1 VHAVVALAL
10 VLWTGWQCLG
20 PAPADGLSA
29 GTYDQLQ
36 QRRLWA
42 SAPDPRLLV
51 IDIDERSLADMA
63 GEFGR
68 WPWPRDTLATVL
80 QHAQAQ
86 GAAAVVF
93 DVLFSDPDRLHPGGD
108 AALSAAVA
116 QGAGFFPVMRLQPAL
131 DARSEL
137 RVDQLPGLALPPAT
151 ASAPAPRLAAV
162 LPFMQTMLASGR
174 LGTHTATLD
183 SDGKVRRFAFHE
195 HLAGGWQ
202 LRSMPAAVA
211 AHLGVAPLGSGE
223 PRLIVWRRQAETYPR
238 VPFAV
243 AFACAEGAQRA
254 DCPALKGK
262 VVVIGATAAALHD
275 IKTSPLVLQHSGVD
289 MLATLIDNA
298 LHRRELRELPGA
310 ARWVAC
316 LLALGLAWQVV
327 RRGRAGASGRALWL
341 LPSALMALAWASLHS
356 ESLYLDLALPA
367 GAALTFL
374 SAVATLDG
382 WRRKH
387 HGLQPG
393 SATGPWALACGG
405 PGQQGERL
413 ERAVFDL
420 AAQQGWRVSGGA
432 LAAGD
437 AGPAQVQWTLWGLPD
452 AASADR
458 AAESLRH
465 ACEAATASFTRSTG
479 PTGSAIAD
487 KAGSAT
493 HTWHQAFEP
502 GLQPQAALALA
513 CGQALANTALPA
525 ATTAPSAATTGTT
538 PTPAAHGRG

>member
-1 VHAVVALAL
+1 MALATRWWARWQHLLPWRRPAAQVHAVVALAL
-10 VLWTGWQCLG
+10 VVWTGWQCLG

-131 DARSEL
+131 DTTSEL

-151 ASAPAPRLAAV
+151 AASAPAPRLAAV

-211 AHLGVAPLGSGE
+211 AHLGVAPLDSGQA
-223 PRLIVWRRQAETYPR
+223 RLIVWRRQAEAYPR

-254 DCPALKGK
+254 DCPTLNGK
-262 VVVIGATAAALHD
+262 VLIIGATAAALHD
-275 IKTSPLVLQHSGVD
+275 IKTSPLALQHTGVD

-310 ARWVAC
+310 ARWAAC
-316 LLALGLAWQVV
+316 LLALGLAWHVV

-382 WRRKH
+382 WRRQH
-387 HGLQPG
+387 HGQAADAP
-393 SATGPWALACGG
+393 AGPWALVCGG
-405 PGQQGERL
+405 PSAHGERL

-420 AAQQGWRVSGGA
+420 AALRGWKVSGGA
-432 LAAGD
+432 MAAGD
-437 AGPAQVQWTLWGLPD
+437 AGPAQLRWTLWGLPD
-452 AASADR
+452 ETTAQQAAQALGDT
-458 AAESLRH
+458 
-465 ACEAATASFTRSTG
+465 TA
-479 PTGSAIAD
+479 
-487 KAGSAT
+487 
-493 HTWHQAFEP
+493 WHQAFEP
-502 GLQPQAALALA
+502 GHHPQASLALA
-513 CGQALANTALPA
+513 CAQAWLDAPPPHNTPLDL
-525 ATTAPSAATTGTT
+525 
-538 PTPAAHGRG
+538 PTPASVGTGRAAA